1 MIRIGWL
8 EKWTLRFA
16 VVGLVFLAMS
26 GFEGTLMRTH
36 QAAPGVL
43 DPVEE
48 ALSGVRPGGAEL
60 TSTDL
65 YFGMLTVHPVVGIY
79 GFAYMAVMGAFYY
92 LVPKLVGK
100 PIKYPRLVPVNF
112 FLQAG
117 GVFLAWGSGF
127 FGVFNSLYTL
137 YWPLPVSYDRVPL
150 GASVVFVTAM
160 AAVMINILLFGF
172 NLFSTVLSKSNPHS
186 FTFGQFLSSAFGI
199 TRLRRR
205 FRPAEAADIPDYE
218 EMPVFIVAV
227 GRGSIDTAINAVVI
241 LSAGALIL
249 VYGLAALLGN
259 PLNPASIDPLIY
271 KNWFWWGLDMV
282 ADGNVLM
289 YTAGTWYLLV
299 PLLAGRKLFGESVV
313 RTVILADLLV
323 SMFVWSHHLLADRPQ
338 PGFLRLLSGQFVT
351 WGEFFTMGLTIFAVL
366 MTIWL
371 ARPVKMSA
379 PLKFILGSI
388 FGFAAGGTAGL
399 IQANV
404 GLNVVLHNTQW
415 VVNPHAHVLLM
426 VGLGNLLFAV
436 VYALLP
442 MLTNLEARSRTL
454 TNLHFWAW
462 TGGTLLM
469 TTAMGTAGAQGMLRR
484 MLYFGGEFR
493 GYMILAAIGAVVA
506 GIGFLAFLANLLW
519 TLGLPNIL
527 SLVLPES
534 WVERRFG
541 RAQTPVRS

>member
-172 NLFSTVLSKSNPHS
+172 NLLH
-186 FTFGQFLSSAFGI
+186 
-199 TRLRRR
+199 
-205 FRPAEAADIPDYE
+205 
-218 EMPVFIVAV
+218 
-227 GRGSIDTAINAVVI
+227 
-241 LSAGALIL
+241 
-249 VYGLAALLGN
+249 
-259 PLNPASIDPLIY
+259 
-271 KNWFWWGLDMV
+271 
-282 ADGNVLM
+282 
-289 YTAGTWYLLV
+289 
-299 PLLAGRKLFGESVV
+299 RK
-313 RTVILADLLV
+313 R
-323 SMFVWSHHLLADRPQ
+323 
-338 PGFLRLLSGQFVT
+338 GFL
-351 WGEFFTMGLTIFAVL
+351 
-366 MTIWL
+366 
-371 ARPVKMSA
+371 
-379 PLKFILGSI
+379 
-388 FGFAAGGTAGL
+388 
-399 IQANV
+399 
-404 GLNVVLHNTQW
+404 
-415 VVNPHAHVLLM
+415 
-426 VGLGNLLFAV
+426 
-436 VYALLP
+436 
-442 MLTNLEARSRTL
+442 
-454 TNLHFWAW
+454 
-462 TGGTLLM
+462 
-469 TTAMGTAGAQGMLRR
+469 
-484 MLYFGGEFR
+484 
-493 GYMILAAIGAVVA
+493 
-506 GIGFLAFLANLLW
+506 
-519 TLGLPNIL
+519 
-527 SLVLPES
+527 
-534 WVERRFG
+534 
-541 RAQTPVRS
+541 